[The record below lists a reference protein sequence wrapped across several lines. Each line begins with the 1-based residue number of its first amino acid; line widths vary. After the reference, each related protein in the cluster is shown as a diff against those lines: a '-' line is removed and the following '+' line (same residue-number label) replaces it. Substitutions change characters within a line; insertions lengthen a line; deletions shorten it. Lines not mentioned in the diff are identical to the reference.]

1 MRVIIF
7 GASGMVGQ
15 GVLLECLDDD
25 GVSAVT
31 VVGRSPCGR
40 AHPKLRELI
49 HGDFFDYSLIESDL
63 AGHDACFFCLG
74 VSAVGSSEAAYA
86 RLTYDLTVAAAEA
99 LLRASRELVFCYV
112 SGAGTDSSERGRT
125 MWARIKGRTENRLL
139 KMPFRAAFM
148 FRPGYIQPL
157 RGVRSK
163 TNLYQALYTV
173 AVPLYPVWKRLFPNA
188 VTTTEK
194 VGRAMIRVAR
204 DGFSKPVLE
213 TSDINAIAG

>member
-1 MRVIIF
+1 
-7 GASGMVGQ
+7 
-15 GVLLECLDDD
+15 
-25 GVSAVT
+25 
-31 VVGRSPCGR
+31 
-40 AHPKLRELI
+40 
-49 HGDFFDYSLIESDL
+49 
-63 AGHDACFFCLG
+63 
-74 VSAVGSSEAAYA
+74 
-86 RLTYDLTVAAAEA
+86 
-99 LLRASRELVFCYV
+99 
-112 SGAGTDSSERGRT
+112 